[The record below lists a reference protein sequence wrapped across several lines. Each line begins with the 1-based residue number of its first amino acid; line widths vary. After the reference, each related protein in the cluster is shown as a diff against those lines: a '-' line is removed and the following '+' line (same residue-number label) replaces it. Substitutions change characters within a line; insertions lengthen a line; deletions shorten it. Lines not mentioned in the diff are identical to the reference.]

1 MAWAAMNPNSSRAQ
15 TSAVLYDL
23 QSHRPRLAAAR
34 LNLALPEHPNDVQ
47 ISLNLISAECRLGI
61 VSPSTLIAARKA
73 MGVDRAGGD
82 VVFNWFE
89 ETLPL
94 VKEHT
99 CHGLDYAD
107 LQDMLNYVGTMP
119 LWRDHVALR
128 INLFHMRGSLAL
140 AEDKPKE
147 ALRAFDY
154 SLAQMPQPATALR
167 QAAALATAGFPELG
181 LTHLDYFE
189 SLPPRRVRGYT
200 MVRIHAWVL
209 HQQGWWK
216 SETAHL
222 RKTLE
227 DDAASKVAG
236 GAIGA

>member
-1 MAWAAMNPNSSRAQ
+1 VAKEPRILPSRSQAHHLPHDSARTNP
-15 TSAVLYDL
+15 
-23 QSHRPRLAAAR
+23 
-34 LNLALPEHPNDVQ
+34 
-47 ISLNLISAECRLGI
+47 
-61 VSPSTLIAARKA
+61 
-73 MGVDRAGGD
+73 
-82 VVFNWFE
+82 
-89 ETLPL
+89 
-94 VKEHT
+94 
-99 CHGLDYAD
+99 
-107 LQDMLNYVGTMP
+107 
-119 LWRDHVALR
+119 
-128 INLFHMRGSLAL
+128 
-140 AEDKPKE
+140 E